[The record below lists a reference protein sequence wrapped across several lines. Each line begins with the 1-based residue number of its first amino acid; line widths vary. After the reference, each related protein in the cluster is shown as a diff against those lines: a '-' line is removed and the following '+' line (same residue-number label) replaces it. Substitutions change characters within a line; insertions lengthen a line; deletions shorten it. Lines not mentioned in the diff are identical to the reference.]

1 MKKQK
6 KWGILILGTICFLGI
21 IIYAAWIFEKESI
34 DIYNHNKLMEL
45 KKTAE
50 LNAKDIQ
57 KDYAGKIKALTV
69 LANNIAKM
77 GEENFENVYSGVKA
91 LSEFSFFDY
100 VGISDQEGNAIDS
113 VGNRVNIS
121 ERKYFQEIMN
131 GKSASISDVLVSS
144 VIDGD
149 DVQIMAVPIVKDGLS
164 IGIVYGVHNIRT
176 ISETLEN
183 TMGNFISTEIVDSN
197 GKPVT
202 ILEPS
207 KWLDGYSNVWDFYTQ
222 CKFIDGNVEQIRKNV
237 KDLKSGYYTLKYKN
251 EKRVTYYT
259 PLEIEGYY
267 IYSNLG
273 MSQMEET
280 SSKIKTLTFEMSM
293 KVALALGI
301 FITAIYLF
309 TKKASYELRQSY
321 NEAISNEK
329 IMQVAVVNSN
339 AFIFEYNSENK
350 ILKRKAGEKHIIFPD
365 IITNNVPNVL
375 LDKGIIK
382 TEFADAFLDA
392 FEQIKYKESVSVVV
406 QTMPKYHSLWF
417 EFSMKNIYDRK
428 HQIINTIGSIKNIT
442 DIKMQEELRME
453 AEKGQKNFKNKAER
467 DALTGLYNGMTAA
480 EKIDKI
486 LKLSQDET
494 KKHIL
499 VFMDLDNFKTVNDT
513 FGHQY
518 GNQVLVEI
526 ANIFSNKFRNDDIVG
541 RFGGDEF
548 FAFLLNTQGFE
559 KMEHVFQELVEDCD
573 KEYEKDGRKVR
584 VSASFGIAIAPDH
597 GSTFQELSQKADEML
612 FEVKRNK
619 KRGYKLYKE

>member
-1 MKKQK
+1 M
-6 KWGILILGTICFLGI
+6 
-21 IIYAAWIFEKESI
+21 
-34 DIYNHNKLMEL
+34 
-45 KKTAE
+45 
-50 LNAKDIQ
+50 
-57 KDYAGKIKALTV
+57 
-69 LANNIAKM
+69 
-77 GEENFENVYSGVKA
+77 
-91 LSEFSFFDY
+91 
-100 VGISDQEGNAIDS
+100 
-113 VGNRVNIS
+113 
-121 ERKYFQEIMN
+121 
-131 GKSASISDVLVSS
+131 
-144 VIDGD
+144 
-149 DVQIMAVPIVKDGLS
+149 
-164 IGIVYGVHNIRT
+164 
-176 ISETLEN
+176 
-183 TMGNFISTEIVDSN
+183 
-197 GKPVT
+197 
-202 ILEPS
+202 
-207 KWLDGYSNVWDFYTQ
+207 
-222 CKFIDGNVEQIRKNV
+222 
-237 KDLKSGYYTLKYKN
+237 
-251 EKRVTYYT
+251 
-259 PLEIEGYY
+259 
-267 IYSNLG
+267 
-273 MSQMEET
+273 
-280 SSKIKTLTFEMSM
+280 
-293 KVALALGI
+293 
-301 FITAIYLF
+301 
-309 TKKASYELRQSY
+309 
-321 NEAISNEK
+321 
-329 IMQVAVVNSN
+329 
-339 AFIFEYNSENK
+339 
-350 ILKRKAGEKHIIFPD
+350 
-365 IITNNVPNVL
+365 L

>member
-1 MKKQK
+1 M
-6 KWGILILGTICFLGI
+6 
-21 IIYAAWIFEKESI
+21 
-34 DIYNHNKLMEL
+34 
-45 KKTAE
+45 
-50 LNAKDIQ
+50 
-57 KDYAGKIKALTV
+57 
-69 LANNIAKM
+69 
-77 GEENFENVYSGVKA
+77 
-91 LSEFSFFDY
+91 
-100 VGISDQEGNAIDS
+100 
-113 VGNRVNIS
+113 
-121 ERKYFQEIMN
+121 
-131 GKSASISDVLVSS
+131 
-144 VIDGD
+144 
-149 DVQIMAVPIVKDGLS
+149 
-164 IGIVYGVHNIRT
+164 HNIRT

-222 CKFIDGNVEQIRKNV
+222 CKFIDGNVEHIRKNV

-442 DIKMQEELRME
+442 DIKMQEEMRME
-453 AEKGQKNFKNKAER
+453 AEKGKKNFKNKAER